1 MGSARNDRE
10 SYAQGLYLFSVMS
23 HSLSPLVLV
32 LVVVVVVVVV
42 LVVDLSVVAGGQG
55 LAGVATQISSLIGGA
70 KRV

>member
-1 MGSARNDRE
+1 MGSARNGRE
-10 SYAQGLYLFSVMS
+10 NYAQGLYLFSVMS

-32 LVVVVVVVVV
+32 LVVVVV

>member
-32 LVVVVVVVVV
+32 LVVVVV

>member
-1 MGSARNDRE
+1 M
-10 SYAQGLYLFSVMS
+10 F
-23 HSLSPLVLV
+23 HSLSPP
-32 LVVVVVVVVV
+32 VVVVVVI